1 MANTTG
7 SAESLNQPWDFVVI
21 GGGTAGLVASRT
33 AASFGARVLLIERDR
48 LGGDCLWTG
57 CVPSK
62 SLIAAAHATATAQ
75 QSALLGIRVRDVA
88 VDFSAVM
95 NHVQAAIG
103 TISPGDSAESL
114 EHDGVTVLHEDAEF
128 INGSTLIAGDQEIRF
143 RQAMIATGGRPRRLE
158 VEGADTVTTLT
169 SESVWDLDT
178 LPERLLVVGGGAIG
192 CELGQAMARLG
203 SRVTLVQRGKRLI
216 PKESA
221 EAEAIISA
229 ALTADGVDVRTSAI
243 VQRVVSSD
251 GSAGSVHLDD
261 GTLVEFDR
269 VLVALGRTP
278 NTSSLGLEKANVDTD
293 EHGRVLIDDHLRT
306 SNSRIWAAGDVT
318 PLPPFT
324 HTAGV
329 NGSIAASNAILGLR
343 RKVDRR
349 VIPRVT
355 FTQPEVAAV
364 GLQAADSVASQ
375 HRVVTVDHRHLDRA
389 IAESATVGFTQII
402 TDRAGVLL
410 GATIV
415 GPRAGESLAEV
426 TIAVKNRLTASQ
438 IAGTTHPYPTF
449 NDAVWNACVSIV
461 RDRLSDGLLRRVI
474 STMFAIRR
482 ARMR

>member
-7 SAESLNQPWDFVVI
+7 SDGSLNQPWDFVVI

-75 QSALLGIRVRDVA
+75 QSALLGIRARDVA

-95 NHVQAAIG
+95 KHVQAAIG
-103 TISPGDSAESL
+103 TIAPVDSAESL

-178 LPERLLVVGGGAIG
+178 LPQRLLVVGGGAIG

-203 SRVTLVQRGKRLI
+203 SRVTLVQRGQRLI

>member
-1 MANTTG
+1 
-7 SAESLNQPWDFVVI
+7 
-21 GGGTAGLVASRT
+21 
-33 AASFGARVLLIERDR
+33 
-48 LGGDCLWTG
+48 
-57 CVPSK
+57 
-62 SLIAAAHATATAQ
+62 
-75 QSALLGIRVRDVA
+75 VA
-88 VDFSAVM
+88 VDFRAVM
-95 NHVQAAIG
+95 KHVQAAIG
-103 TISPGDSAESL
+103 TIAPVDSAESL
-114 EHDGVTVLHEDAEF
+114 EHDGVTVLNGDAEF
-128 INGSTLIAGDQEIRF
+128 INGNTLIAGDQEIRF

-203 SRVTLVQRGKRLI
+203 SRVTLVQRGQRLI

>member
-7 SAESLNQPWDFVVI
+7 SDGSLNQPWDFVVI

-75 QSALLGIRVRDVA
+75 QSALLGIRARDVA
-88 VDFSAVM
+88 VDFRAVM

-103 TISPGDSAESL
+103 TIAPVDSAESL
-114 EHDGVTVLHEDAEF
+114 ELDGVTVLHEDAEF

-203 SRVTLVQRGKRLI
+203 SRVTLVQRGQRLI

>member
-7 SAESLNQPWDFVVI
+7 SDGSLNQPWDFVVI

-75 QSALLGIRVRDVA
+75 QSAVLGIRARDVA
-88 VDFSAVM
+88 VDFRAVM

-103 TISPGDSAESL
+103 TIAPVDSAESL
-114 EHDGVTVLHEDAEF
+114 EIDGVTVLHEDAEF

-203 SRVTLVQRGKRLI
+203 SRVTLVQRGQRLI